1 MLLVN
6 SSLMSVFERIPEFG
20 VIKSLGM
27 KAHQVR
33 NMILIETVIM
43 AMISALFGNL
53 LGFVFLYVG
62 GKYGIDLSGDSGNTT
77 SFAGASLDLMITPAN
92 TISCYITPSILLF
105 VSIVASSIYPAI
117 YGSKVN
123 PLNAMRD
130 L

>member
-1 MLLVN
+1 
-6 SSLMSVFERIPEFG
+6 
-20 VIKSLGM
+20 
-27 KAHQVR
+27 
-33 NMILIETVIM
+33 M
-43 AMISALFGNL
+43 AMISALFNL
-53 LGFVFLYVG
+53 LSFVFLYLG
-62 GKYGIDLSGDSGNTT
+62 GKYGIDLSDSGSST
-77 SFAGASLDLMITPAN
+77 SFARASLDLMITPAN